1 MPPRPEL
8 VLIAAVARNGTIGA
22 DNQLLWHLP
31 EDLAHFRRLTTGRPV
46 LMGRKTWES
55 LPARFRPLPGR
66 HNIVLTRDAAWR
78 ADGATVA
85 TTLDEALAAA
95 MSAATMAAPVEQVF
109 VIGGAQ
115 IYAETIARA
124 DRLELTEVDRDFD
137 GDVHFPAIDRAEW
150 IERSREVH
158 RAGAPNDFDYAF
170 VSLQRRRPG

>member
-1 MPPRPEL
+1 MTAARPEL

-46 LMGRKTWES
+46 LMGRRTWDS

-66 HNIVLTRDAAWR
+66 HNIVLTRDAHWR
-78 ADGATVA
+78 ADGATAVRS
-85 TTLDEALAAA
+85 LDEALDAAV
-95 MSAATMAAPVEQVF
+95 AAGPVEQVF

-115 IYAETIARA
+115 LYAATIDRA
-124 DRLELTEVDRDFD
+124 DRLELTEIDRDYD
-137 GDVHFPAIDRAEW
+137 GDVRFPALDRRAW
-150 IERSREVH
+150 TERSRETH

-170 VSLQRRRPG
+170 VSLQRSRPG

>member
-1 MPPRPEL
+1 MSQRPEL

-46 LMGRKTWES
+46 LMGRRTWDS

-78 ADGATVA
+78 AEGATVV
-85 TTLDEALAAA
+85 TSLDAALDAAG
-95 MSAATMAAPVEQVF
+95 PVEQVF

-124 DRLELTEVDRDFD
+124 DRLELTEIDRDYV
-137 GDVHFPAIDRAEW
+137 GDVRFPDIDRTAWVED
-150 IERSREVH
+150 RREVH
-158 RAGAPNDFDYAF
+158 RSGAPNDFDYAF
-170 VSLQRRRPG
+170 VSLRRLRSA